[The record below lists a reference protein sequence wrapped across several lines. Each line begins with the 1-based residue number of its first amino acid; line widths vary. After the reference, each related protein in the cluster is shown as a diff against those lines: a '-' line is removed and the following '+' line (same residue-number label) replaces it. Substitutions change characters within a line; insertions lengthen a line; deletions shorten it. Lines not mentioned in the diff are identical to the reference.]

1 MNRLRSIPLVLTA
14 ASAAVVALLSGC
26 SNPPALVKPDP
37 VVIEPHQTIDR
48 VHNRDAS
55 VEFYSENRG
64 GAAVRKD
71 EAAHVLFNEHYEADA
86 EALKAKRN
94 AEMTAKVA
102 AEAQARDEARKA
114 ADEAARKEEIKRIL
128 SSAVEAHKKDKS
140 VYGRKEAQAIRANI
154 RRDRSIYRNTG
165 VKLEEVAKGEA
176 SPVPGVKDPVQS
188 SKSTSAASPAV
199 KQDLDRSGYAAKVPT
214 VSTEKTGANGA
225 DGATGKTGA
234 ASAASSDSAD
244 SNKESVRTAAPSPV
258 SKAETGAPVSKA
270 E

>member
-94 AEMTAKVA
+94 AEMAAKA
-102 AEAQARDEARKA
+102 ATEAQTRDETRKA
-114 ADEAARKEEIKRIL
+114 ADEAARKDEIKRIL

-154 RRDRSIYRNTG
+154 RRDKSIYRNTG
-165 VKLEEVAKGEA
+165 VKLEEAAKGEA
-176 SPVPGVKDPVQS
+176 SPVTGVKDAAKS
-188 SKSTSAASPAV
+188 SATTGAALPAE
-199 KQDLDRSGYAAKVPT
+199 KHDLDRSGYAAKVPT
-214 VSTEKTGANGA
+214 VSTEKAGTNGTGQSTLG
-225 DGATGKTGA
+225 
-234 ASAASSDSAD
+234 
-244 SNKESVRTAAPSPV
+244 
-258 SKAETGAPVSKA
+258 
-270 E
+270 

>member
-94 AEMTAKVA
+94 AEMAAKA
-102 AEAQARDEARKA
+102 ATEAQTRDETRKA
-114 ADEAARKEEIKRIL
+114 ADEAARKDEIKRIL

-154 RRDRSIYRNTG
+154 SRDKSIYRNTG
-165 VKLEEVAKGEA
+165 VKLEEAAKGEA
-176 SPVPGVKDPVQS
+176 SPVTGVKDAAKS
-188 SKSTSAASPAV
+188 SATTGAALPAE

-214 VSTEKTGANGA
+214 VTTEKTGTNET
-225 DGATGKTGA
+225 DGAAGKTGA

-244 SNKESVRTAAPSPV
+244 SKKESGRTAPSSPV
-258 SKAETGAPVSKA
+258 SLAE
-270 E
+270 